1 MNEASLSILITI
13 LGILFFAML
22 SNPRATTYALL
33 VTVGVYAVYFLCAP
47 LLPRLLK
54 LNAMRTDKMPELTYG
69 QVSSVE
75 LSEVADYVSKLM
87 GVGAILPD
95 PGLEGHLRS
104 LGDLPEP
111 EPLL

>member
-1 MNEASLSILITI
+1 
-13 LGILFFAML
+13 
-22 SNPRATTYALL
+22 
-33 VTVGVYAVYFLCAP
+33 
-47 LLPRLLK
+47 
-54 LNAMRTDKMPELTYG
+54 
-69 QVSSVE
+69 VSSVE

-104 LGDLPEP
+104 LGDLPES